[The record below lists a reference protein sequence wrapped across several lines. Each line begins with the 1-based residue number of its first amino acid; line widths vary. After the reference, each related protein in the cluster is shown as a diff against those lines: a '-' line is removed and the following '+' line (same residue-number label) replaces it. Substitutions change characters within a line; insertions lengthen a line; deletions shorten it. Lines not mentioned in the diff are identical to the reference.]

1 MSDHDINDRFNAATL
16 ALSRAREAAQRGVQ
30 PDAIVE
36 RAVIGSGRAV
46 VRGGYMEDGLRMYHV
61 AVGTLGAAARDY
73 DGWLEIA

>member
-1 MSDHDINDRFNAATL
+1 MSTDRFDAATL

-36 RAVIGSGRAV
+36 RAVIGQGRAV

-61 AVGTLGAAARDY
+61 AVGADGASAREY
-73 DGWLEIA
+73 EGWMEIA